1 MKKISD
7 ILEDGSFFI
16 VKKILPLL
24 SGIVG
29 VILTVY
35 IALFIIG
42 AILIN
47 AYRHPKA
54 AGIIVLIIA
63 TIISIMY
70 YAENNTNKTSY
81 YKNDQDEF
89 N

>member
-7 ILEDGSFFI
+7 ILEDGLFFI
-16 VKKILPLL
+16 VKKILPLI
-24 SGIVG
+24 SAVVG
-29 VILTVY
+29 ALLTVY

-47 AYRHPKA
+47 AYKHPKA

-63 TIISIMY
+63 VIISIMY
-70 YAENNTNKTSY
+70 YAEKTDKTLY

>member
-7 ILEDGSFFI
+7 LLEDGLFFI
-16 VKKILPLL
+16 VKKIVPLL

-54 AGIIVLIIA
+54 AGIIILIIA
-63 TIISIMY
+63 TIISIIY
-70 YAENNTNKTSY
+70 YAEKTDKTLY

>member
-1 MKKISD
+1 MKKILD
-7 ILEDGSFFI
+7 ILDEGSFFI
-16 VKKILPLL
+16 IKKIAPLL
-24 SGIVG
+24 SGIIG

-47 AYRHPKA
+47 AYRHPKT

-63 TIISIMY
+63 VIISIMY
-70 YAENNTNKTSY
+70 YAEKTDKTLY